1 VKDRLTIGFVGAGG
15 DGVVLLGS
23 FLQRL
28 AAGLG
33 YYSQMPRYYEAQI
46 RGGGSAVKL
55 GLDAERSQLPA
66 DKLDILVCFDWDK
79 YLVFKE
85 ELPIDSD
92 TVVIGDKSARG
103 TCDVPARPVIVG
115 CTDVSKEVTGGAQCK
130 NIVTLGFIIA
140 ILGFPPEDIEKLIAN
155 DKSMP
160 VLHKNLPAF
169 DAGRILTSQFTF
181 PDMKLA
187 PAKNKAT
194 KIIVHGDQ
202 VVGQAALKCGCRAFF
217 GYPITPAVEVMEEMQ
232 RNLPQ
237 IGGAFLQ
244 AEDEIAAC
252 GMTLGASLT
261 GAKAMT
267 ATSGP
272 GLDLMIEMI
281 GLACSAEIPLV
292 VVDVQRCGP
301 ATGIPSKSEQ
311 SDLSHAIFGGHGD
324 APRVVIA
331 PPDVEG
337 CHRLTWESFNIA
349 EYYQTPVIVLS
360 DQWLGQTFVG
370 TDEEPL
376 KKEYPLAVRK
386 RPVKSNDGYLRYK
399 VSEDD
404 ISPMSA
410 VGDEGFT
417 YQTTGLT
424 HNEAGAPSF
433 GHETHHKLHEKRW
446 QKLLP
451 LRQRDDMVKIYGNE
465 KAGKGIITWGSSA
478 QMVLAAVETLG
489 LHNDVKVC
497 VPELIYPM
505 PLKLEKFLHNTEQLL
520 VIEMNYSGQLYHY
533 LRSETDIP
541 KNTFVYARAGGLPFS
556 HGELSKTITEF
567 VK

>member
-1 VKDRLTIGFVGAGG
+1 VKDRLTIGLVGAGG
-15 DGVVLLGS
+15 DGVVVLGS

-33 YYSQMPRYYEAQI
+33 YFSQMPRYYEAQI

-55 GLDAERSQLPA
+55 GLDAELLQLPA
-66 DKLDILVCFDWDK
+66 DRLDILVCFDWDK

-85 ELPIDSD
+85 ELPVDAE
-92 TVVIGDKSARG
+92 TLVIGEKSAKG
-103 TCDVPARPVIVG
+103 VCDVPARPVAVG
-115 CTDVSKEVTGGAQCK
+115 FADVSKAVTGAAQNK
-130 NIVTLGFIIA
+130 NIVTLGFLVT
-140 ILGFPPEDIEKLIAN
+140 ILGFSAEAMEKLIAQ
-155 DKSMP
+155 DKDMP
-160 VLHKNLPAF
+160 ILRKNLPSF
-169 DAGRILTSQFTF
+169 DAGRVLTTQFTF
-181 PDMKLA
+181 PDMKLN
-187 PAKNKAT
+187 PAKYPAPKV
-194 KIIVHGDQ
+194 IVHGDQ

-232 RNLPQ
+232 RNLPK

-261 GAKAMT
+261 GTKAMT

-272 GLDLMIEMI
+272 GFDLMTEMI
-281 GLACSAEIPLV
+281 GLSSSAEIPMV

-331 PPDVEG
+331 PQDVEG

-370 TDEEPL
+370 TDEGPL
-376 KKEYPLAVRK
+376 KKEYPVVTRK
-386 RPVKSNDGYLRYK
+386 KPADTGDGYRRYQ

-404 ISPMSA
+404 ISPMSV

-424 HNEAGAPSF
+424 HNDSGAPSF
-433 GHETHHKLHEKRW
+433 DHQTHHKLHEKRW

-451 LRQRDDMVKIYGNE
+451 LRQRDDLVKISGNN
-465 KAGKGIITWGSSA
+465 KAGRGIISWGSSA
-478 QMVLAAVETLG
+478 QMVLETVNALG
-489 LHNDVKVC
+489 LQNDVTVC

-505 PLKLEKFLHNTEQLL
+505 PLKLEKFLHATQQLL
-520 VIEMNYSGQLYHY
+520 IIEMNYSGQLYHY

-541 KNTFVYARAGGLPFS
+541 KNTFVYARSGGLPFS
-556 HGELSKTITEF
+556 HRELFGVISEF
-567 VK
+567 VR

>member
-1 VKDRLTIGFVGAGG
+1 MKDRLTIGFVGAGG
-15 DGVVLLGS
+15 DGVVVLGS

-55 GLDAERSQLPA
+55 GLDAELAQLPA

-85 ELPIDSD
+85 ELPVDAN
-92 TVVIGDKSARG
+92 TLVIGEKSAKG
-103 TCDVPARPVIVG
+103 TCDIPASPVEVG
-115 CTDVSKEVTGGAQCK
+115 FADISKEVTGAAQSK
-130 NIVTLGFIIA
+130 NIVTLGFLVT
-140 ILGFPPEDIEKLIAN
+140 ILGFPPEELEKLIAR
-155 DKSMP
+155 DKDMP
-160 VLHKNLPAF
+160 ILRKNLPAF

-187 PAKNKAT
+187 AAKNLSP

-202 VVGQAALKCGCRAFF
+202 VVGQAALRSGCRAFF
-217 GYPITPAVEVMEEMQ
+217 GYPITPAVEIMEEMQ

-244 AEDEIAAC
+244 AEDEMAAC
-252 GMTLGASLT
+252 GMALGASLT
-261 GAKAMT
+261 GTKAMT

-272 GLDLMIEMI
+272 GFDLMMEMI
-281 GLACSAEIPLV
+281 GLSCSAEIPLV

-311 SDLSHAIFGGHGD
+311 ADLSHAIFGGHGD

-331 PPDVEG
+331 PQDVEG
-337 CHRLTWESFNIA
+337 CHRLTWEGFNIA

-376 KKEYPLAVRK
+376 KKEYPILKRK
-386 RPVKSNDGYLRYK
+386 KPVSHINGYLRYQ
-399 VSEDD
+399 VTEDD

-451 LRQRDDMVKIYGNE
+451 LRQRDDLVKISGND
-465 KAGKGIITWGSSA
+465 KAGRGIITWGSSA
-478 QMVLAAVETLG
+478 QIVLETVDALG
-489 LHNDVKVC
+489 LQNEVKVC

-505 PLKLEKFLHNTEQLL
+505 PLKLEKFLHAIEQLL
-520 VIEMNYSGQLYHY
+520 VIEMNFSGQLYHY

-556 HGELSKTITEF
+556 HRELSKTITEF
-567 VK
+567 VI